1 MKNISKYLM
10 ALAVVALGFTACEDL
25 PEREPSPEFD
35 GKKAVFFPVSDE
47 AIEVDPKDAF
57 EHQVLIVR
65 TDKSAAKSYNLNVE
79 LNTQEVFVVPA
90 NVEFAEGQDTLSFT
104 VKFPKAQID
113 STYELYILLDEGVS
127 SPYREELPAYYLSI
141 NVAKWNDVNT
151 QAVFFDGFTNVF
163 FAVGYPGWYINYQ
176 RKDNA
181 DGSFDIRLINLY
193 TVLPEY
199 EIVGGAP
206 DYDKPIADNFGI
218 YGGYPYNYPEDVDS
232 KGTYNM
238 VVHVDKKGAA
248 TFDDFEL
255 GMTWSYGKFF
265 GAYYADGGPGYY
277 NKVDQTIT
285 FPAGSVLCG
294 MSDYKS
300 GALFDGEENVV
311 IYLDSAIYK
320 DIHSAITVEGLEDGF
335 NNEELQWV
343 EMPGDLKT
351 VVSSVESDS
360 WDVVFENVIDPNPED
375 KQGEGSDFF
384 NLYRIADMYAPGY
397 GLAFYWDTIKG
408 KIEIPIYPQETGMK
422 VASQMVLVNPS
433 AENESYVEEIELK
446 GNTVKVFHLFVF
458 LSTENGGS
466 IGEYEEVFYY
476 GPEAVVW
483 EQKDYIGNFI
493 MTGKCLF
500 AGYPDLE
507 EEVAIDKKGNDLFM
521 VGAPYCD
528 TLWLDFDDKAGVLS
542 VVTQAVGDVD
552 LTAYGYGVLDAT
564 FYVMDATGSDTDKPM
579 ELMFGLDGMMKLTA
593 TSEGIGFFIYSDKL
607 DDYLD
612 GYYKIQ
618 LAPAP
623 VKKQIAPKT
632 YVRRKLG
639 RKSLELSTKRGSN
652 LRIIGKAP
660 KHNFRLVK

>member
-1 MKNISKYLM
+1 M

-35 GKKAVFFPVSDE
+35 GKKAVFFPISEE

-127 SPYREELPAYYLSI
+127 SPYREELPAYYLTI

-151 QAVFFDGFTNVF
+151 QAVFFDGLTNSVY
-163 FAVGYPGWYINYQ
+163 AVGHPGWYINYQ
-176 RKDNA
+176 RKDNS

-199 EIVGGAP
+199 GEKDGKP
-206 DYDKPIADNFGI
+206 DYDDPIADKFGI

-232 KGTYNM
+232 KNTYNM
-238 VVHVDKKGAA
+238 VVHVDKTGAA
-248 TFDDFEL
+248 TFDDFKL
-255 GMTWSYGKFF
+255 GMIWQYGMFF
-265 GAYYADGGPGYY
+265 GAYYPDGGPGYY
-277 NKVDQTIT
+277 NKEDQTIT
-285 FPAGSVLCG
+285 FPAGSSLF
-294 MSDYKS
+294 SAE
-300 GALFDGEENVV
+300 ALTEWYDSEEDCI
-311 IYLDSAIYK
+311 IYLDSAIFK
-320 DIHSAITVEGLEDGF
+320 DIHSAITVEGLEGGF
-335 NNEELQWV
+335 NDESLTWN
-343 EMPGDLKT
+343 EMPGELKT
-351 VVSSVESDS
+351 VVSAVESDS

-408 KIEIPIYPQETGMK
+408 KVEIPIYPQETGMK
-422 VASQMVLVNPS
+422 VASQMVLLNPS

-458 LSTENGGS
+458 LSTENDGS

-483 EQKDYIGNFI
+483 EEKDYLGQFI
-493 MTGKCLF
+493 ITGPCQF
-500 AGYPDLE
+500 AGYDPLE

-521 VGAPYCD
+521 VGVPYCD
-528 TLWLDFDDKAGVLS
+528 TLWLGFDAKAGVLS
-542 VVTQAVGDVD
+542 IESQQCADVVIPEAGTFDMTFQTAD
-552 LTAYGYGVLDAT
+552 LEGNPSAAPILLA
-564 FYVMDATGSDTDKPM
+564 
-579 ELMFGLDGMMKLTA
+579 FGLDGIMKPTA
-593 TSEGIGFFIYSDKL
+593 DSEC
-607 DDYLD
+607 D
-612 GYYKIQ
+612 GYYVLSQ
-618 LAPAP
+618 AAGGAVDGYYGLRLAPAP
-623 VKKQIAPKT
+623 VKKDIAPKT
-632 YVRRKLG
+632 YVQKFAAKKVSRTARVSTTANTLKVNG
-639 RKSLELSTKRGSN
+639 RV
-652 LRIIGKAP
+652 P
-660 KHNFRLVK
+660 KHHFRRIK